1 MSGETGVFAVSGPSN
16 NGMRN
21 GMILIA
27 SLLILWQLLYL
38 SVGEFAITSPWATF
52 RFTLELLG
60 RDDFMGH
67 LKETLSAFALAF
79 VISVVLGLAAGF
91 WMGFDHFSGDV
102 LEPMFVNL
110 YAIPKLT
117 LYPILLLVFG
127 LGMSGK
133 VAFGVLHGVIPIIL
147 FTVGAVRN
155 TRPILLKT
163 AAVLK
168 LSRSELV
175 RWVLLPSALP
185 EIFTGLRVGF
195 SLTLI
200 GCLLAEMFA
209 SQRGLGYLLMTG
221 IGLHNIP
228 QVMAVTLLV
237 VVFASLVSVILLR
250 LDRRLHSRQS
260 R

>member
-1 MSGETGVFAVSGPSN
+1 MSGETGTFVVTAPAS

-27 SLLILWQLLYL
+27 SLLILWQVLYW
-38 SVGEFAITSPWATF
+38 SVGEFAITSPWATL

-60 RDDFMGH
+60 REDFMGH

-102 LEPMFVNL
+102 LEPMLVNL

-155 TRPILLKT
+155 TRPI
-163 AAVLK
+163 
-168 LSRSELV
+168 
-175 RWVLLPSALP
+175 
-185 EIFTGLRVGF
+185 
-195 SLTLI
+195 
-200 GCLLAEMFA
+200 
-209 SQRGLGYLLMTG
+209 
-221 IGLHNIP
+221 
-228 QVMAVTLLV
+228 
-237 VVFASLVSVILLR
+237 
-250 LDRRLHSRQS
+250 
-260 R
+260 

>member
-1 MSGETGVFAVSGPSN
+1 MSGETGAFAVSAPASYGL
-16 NGMRN
+16 RK

-27 SLLILWQLLYL
+27 SMIVLWQFLHW
-38 SVGEFAITSPWATF
+38 SVGEFAITSPWATL
-52 RFTLELLG
+52 RFTLDLLG
-60 RDDFMGH
+60 REDFTGH
-67 LKETLSAFALAF
+67 VRETLSAFLLAF
-79 VISVVLGLAAGF
+79 FISVVLGLMAGF
-91 WMGFDHFSGDV
+91 WLGFDHFSGDV
-102 LEPMFVNL
+102 LEPMLVNL

-163 AAVLK
+163 AAVMK

-175 RWVLLPSALP
+175 RWVLLPAALP

-237 VVFASLVSVILLR
+237 VVFASAVSVILLQI
-250 LDRRLHSRQS
+250 DRRLHRRHSS
-260 R
+260 